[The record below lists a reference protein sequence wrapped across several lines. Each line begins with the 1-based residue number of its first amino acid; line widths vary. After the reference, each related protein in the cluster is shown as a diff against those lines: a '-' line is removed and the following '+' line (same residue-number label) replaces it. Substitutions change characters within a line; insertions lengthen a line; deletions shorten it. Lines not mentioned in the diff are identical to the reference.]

1 MAEREHKVVPDS
13 ETWLA
18 IEDWIEERLQTRL
31 SRLEFSGQSIEE
43 TENDRGAIEELRELK
58 NLVKPEVV
66 LVSEHSEPD
75 L

>member
-1 MAEREHKVVPDS
+1 MAGREHKIVADS

-18 IEDWIEERLQTRL
+18 IEDWIEERLQVRL
-31 SRLEFSGQSIEE
+31 SRLEFSGQPMDE

-58 NLVKPEVV
+58 NLAVPKVV
-66 LVSEHSEPD
+66 LESGHSEPD